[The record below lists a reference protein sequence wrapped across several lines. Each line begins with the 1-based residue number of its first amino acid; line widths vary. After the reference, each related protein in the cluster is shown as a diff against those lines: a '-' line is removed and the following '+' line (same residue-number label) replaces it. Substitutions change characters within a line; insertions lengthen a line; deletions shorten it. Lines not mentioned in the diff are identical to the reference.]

1 MLCSCVFSH
10 SLSALHGSW
19 TLFRLSALIFH
30 PQHSSLSPLPAMY
43 HQLQIVSLSFSP
55 SPHIVLEK
63 IHEVYPSKHL
73 SRSSSNPDRLLIL
86 SYRSGFFW
94 EIIDSLL
101 MELFL
106 LGSAICSCS
115 KIDGAARETLQTIWS
130 FFLAQP
136 FSTDA
141 LVLCAV
147 WKPSLRWNQLT
158 LYNAAVLEIHLFWL
172 SDLRASVSF
181 NTQLTVMAV
190 QIKYSNQHSLYF
202 SSLGY
207 HYSLLNKLYGL
218 HLACFPWPCQNG
230 PEIYI
235 LGLRWKTLLY
245 VIRLRKNVP
254 AGNTVGVRL
263 LFTQ

>member
-1 MLCSCVFSH
+1 
-10 SLSALHGSW
+10 
-19 TLFRLSALIFH
+19 
-30 PQHSSLSPLPAMY
+30 MY

-63 IHEVYPSKHL
+63 IHEAYPSKHL

-101 MELFL
+101 MQLFL

-147 WKPSLRWNQLT
+147 WNHLCDGKLT
-158 LYNAAVLEIHLFWL
+158 LYNAVLEIHLFWL

-190 QIKYSNQHSLYF
+190 QITYSNQHSLYF

-218 HLACFPWPCQNG
+218 HLACPWPVRTDQRSIWACG
-230 PEIYI
+230 EGSAVCEGWEIM
-235 LGLRWKTLLY
+235 
-245 VIRLRKNVP
+245 P
-254 AGNTVGVRL
+254 AGNTGGQSTFHAQR
-263 LFTQ
+263 